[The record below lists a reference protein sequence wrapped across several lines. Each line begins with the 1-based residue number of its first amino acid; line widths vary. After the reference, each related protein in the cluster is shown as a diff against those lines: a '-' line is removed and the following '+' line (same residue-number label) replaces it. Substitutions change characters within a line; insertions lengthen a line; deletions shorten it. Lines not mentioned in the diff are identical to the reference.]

1 MSKILEATYS
11 NGNLV
16 LSEALDPTLEGKKL
30 RVVVLEAQET
40 VEDLPSEQRVQ
51 RVKDFLAWASQF
63 SAKLPSD
70 YKFDRNEI
78 YER

>member
-1 MSKILEATYS
+1 MES
-11 NGNLV
+11 
-16 LSEALDPTLEGKKL
+16 
-30 RVVVLEAQET
+30 QET
-40 VEDLPSEQRVQ
+40 VENLNSEQRVR

-70 YKFDRNEI
+70 YKFDRDEI